1 MLAATLCL
9 TIDIDWAHDEVIAD
23 TLTLIAEAG
32 VAATWFVTHA
42 TPVLAD
48 IRATPGQE
56 LGLHPN
62 FNPLLD
68 GTPGSAKDK
77 LLQLHDIVPEAVCVR
92 SHSLVR
98 SSRLSVMF
106 RELGM
111 THESNYFLPPS
122 AGHNVRPWTD
132 FTGILQVPIRWE
144 DDVRLLD
151 PTIGEPLAHLGKL
164 TPLTVDFHPIHVF
177 LNTSSIADYEH
188 SRPAAHD
195 PAVLR
200 EQRREPG
207 TGGSRD
213 RFLNLLAAARQG
225 AVSTCMGQ
233 LSHNPES

>member
-48 IRATPGQE
+48 IRATPRQE

-68 GTPGSAKDK
+68 GTPGSARDK
-77 LLQLHDIVPEAVCVR
+77 LLQLHDIVPEAVSVR

-98 SSRLSVMF
+98 SSRLSVIF
-106 RELGM
+106 REFGM
-111 THESNYFLPPS
+111 THESNYFVPPS
-122 AGHNVRPWTD
+122 AGHKIHPWTD

-151 PTIGEPLAHLGKL
+151 PTIGEPSAHLGKI

-177 LNTSSIADYEH
+177 LNTNSIAAYEH

-195 PAVLR
+195 VVALR
-200 EQRREPG
+200 EQRRKLG
-207 TGGSRD
+207 SGGSRD
-213 RFLNLLAAARQG
+213 RLLNLLATARQG
-225 AVSTCMGQ
+225 AVSTCMRQ
-233 LSHNPES
+233 LGPNPES